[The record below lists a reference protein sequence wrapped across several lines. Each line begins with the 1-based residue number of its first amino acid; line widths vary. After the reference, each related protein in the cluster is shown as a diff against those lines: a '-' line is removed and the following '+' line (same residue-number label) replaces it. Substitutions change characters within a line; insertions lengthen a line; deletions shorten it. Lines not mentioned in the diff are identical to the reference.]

1 MNNIS
6 NQTKEQKYLHNY
18 GLLSVSIMDSCRSWS
33 MIQWLGFPLEF
44 IETVC
49 AFVNSTFVA
58 DYWLNNASFGTTRSH
73 HAFYSNGS
81 CIDHPTQFDEWNQWI
96 DTKFDALEG
105 ITPNSVLLL
114 DPIGAEELVRSY
126 TSRDSM
132 LHLINDQLSCQN
144 KCELKIK
151 TLKRKIHLI

>member
-1 MNNIS
+1 M
-6 NQTKEQKYLHNY
+6 LP
-18 GLLSVSIMDSCRSWS
+18 LALPAVIMH
-33 MIQWLGFPLEF
+33 F
-44 IETVC
+44 IPMDP
-49 AFVNSTFVA
+49 A
-58 DYWLNNASFGTTRSH
+58 
-73 HAFYSNGS
+73 
-81 CIDHPTQFDEWNQWI
+81 IDHPTQFDEWNQWI

-132 LHLINDQLSCQN
+132 PHLINDQLSCQN

-151 TLKRKIHLI
+151 TLKRKIHVI

>member
-1 MNNIS
+1 M
-6 NQTKEQKYLHNY
+6 LPFA
-18 GLLSVSIMDSCRSWS
+18 LPAVIMH
-33 MIQWLGFPLEF
+33 F
-44 IETVC
+44 IPMDP
-49 AFVNSTFVA
+49 A
-58 DYWLNNASFGTTRSH
+58 
-73 HAFYSNGS
+73 
-81 CIDHPTQFDEWNQWI
+81 IDHPTQFDEWNQWI

-105 ITPNSVLLL
+105 ITPNFVLLL

-151 TLKRKIHLI
+151 TLKRKIHVIWRRLLRANPEGGIAKRLGSPKEGIISE